1 MNMNFIP
8 EVINNFNVY
17 KSGNRLIGVT
27 SEMSLAEISAI
38 TETISG
44 AGLLGEYETVIMG
57 HFSSMSQEV
66 PFRMLEE
73 DVFSLAN
80 PMEVQELTLRA
91 TEQVSEKGTANLET
105 KGMRI
110 VIRGRAK
117 AFKPGTIKMGGQ
129 MGASVTLELL
139 YMMIEINGEKKFEL
153 DKLNEVFIVDGVDI
167 MAQIKQYC

>member
-57 HFSSMSQEV
+57 HFSST
-66 PFRMLEE
+66 
-73 DVFSLAN
+73 
-80 PMEVQELTLRA
+80 TLN
-91 TEQVSEKGTANLET
+91 K
-105 KGMRI
+105 
-110 VIRGRAK
+110 
-117 AFKPGTIKMGGQ
+117 
-129 MGASVTLELL
+129 
-139 YMMIEINGEKKFEL
+139 
-153 DKLNEVFIVDGVDI
+153 
-167 MAQIKQYC
+167 